1 VTPSRPLRAVA
12 ALVFACVALAGPS
25 RSTAAADFSARLD
38 ALWDFDHPARSE
50 ARFRALLAKLP
61 ARSRDAYET
70 STQVARTQGMQRQ
83 FAAADGTLDGVARAL
98 DRAGARVRVRYS
110 LERGRVRNSS
120 GAADAAVPLFRA
132 ALSASADDT
141 EPGAEFYRIDAL
153 HMLGIAAPPAE
164 RLDWNLQAL
173 ATADAATD
181 PRARRWR
188 ASLLNNLGWTYH
200 DRGDFATAL
209 ACWEKALAAREETG
223 DASTI
228 RFARWAVARGLRSLD
243 RLDEAEAIQRTL
255 ARETEAAGAPD
266 GDVYEELAEIALAR
280 HDAAAAQ
287 AWAAKA
293 YARLKDDAEVQAS
306 EPARLA
312 RLARVAGGG
321 PP

>member
-1 VTPSRPLRAVA
+1 MTPPRPLRAVT
-12 ALVFACVALAGPS
+12 ALAFACLALAAQSQPAS
-25 RSTAAADFSARLD
+25 AADFSARLD
-38 ALWDFDHPARSE
+38 ALWDFDRPALSE
-50 ARFRALLAKLP
+50 VRFRAMLAKLP
-61 ARSRDAYET
+61 PRSSNAYET
-70 STQVARTQGMQRQ
+70 ATQVARTQGLQRQ
-83 FAAADGTLDGVARAL
+83 FAAADSTLDGVARAL
-98 DRAGARVRVRYS
+98 DRVPARVRVRYL

-120 GAADAAVPLFRA
+120 GAADAAVPLFHA
-132 ALSASADDT
+132 ALVASASDAET
-141 EPGAEFYRIDAL
+141 GAAFYRIDAL

-173 ATADAATD
+173 AAADAATD

-255 ARETEAAGAPD
+255 AREAEAAGAPD

-280 HDAAAAQ
+280 HDAAAAKV
-287 AWAAKA
+287 WAGKA
-293 YARLKDDAEVQAS
+293 YAQLKDDAGVQAS
-306 EPARLA
+306 EPERLA

-321 PP
+321 AP